1 MGKVRANAARRRRI
15 GRVSIYPHRRRWW
28 VYYREHGQPARKA
41 VADDAAAAEEVAAQI
56 NLELT
61 ASAPTLFSFRP
72 VSVAGLQKAF
82 FDYRSA
88 GVVFVTQTWR
98 PVFEVG
104 IEIFELI
111 NHVTE
116 GITLTRLGQKVRRA
130 K

>member
-1 MGKVRANAARRRRI
+1 MPWCTSGAHFVHQIGAKMGKVRANAARRRRI

-72 VSVAGLQKAF
+72 VSVAGLQK
-82 FDYRSA
+82 S
-88 GVVFVTQTWR
+88 
-98 PVFEVG
+98 
-104 IEIFELI
+104 L
-111 NHVTE
+111 
-116 GITLTRLGQKVRRA
+116 LRLPFCWGCVRNPNVA
-130 K
+130 ACL